1 MADKTIKTTI
11 ELAGEKEY
19 NEALRQAQRNLR
31 TLRSE
36 LKAETAE
43 LGANATAQ
51 QKNEVRIKSL
61 KKQIAEQEKTVATL
75 KKALAQAKQDY
86 GDNEDVVQK
95 WEQKL
100 NAARSTL
107 AGMQNDLESLS
118 ASMEGVTGATEMGV
132 VATKSFADTVESIG
146 TVCSSV
152 ADGIE
157 GIFRGMIGAV
167 ESAAVE
173 LWEFIGETAAKA
185 NNYNDIAGYWGT
197 DAATIQK
204 YANAVEDT
212 SNSFEDLQSAVSRLV
227 LGGKGKKIAEY
238 LGISD
243 VKYENE
249 WDYAMAAMKSIY
261 DLQEQGKLADGFWED
276 VFGEKKATKVMDL
289 VNDWGAI
296 MESLDKYDA
305 DKGGF
310 GMDSDALAVMDQVW
324 VKMSSIE
331 TMWTA
336 LKDEIAAGLGTVTM
350 PLMVDVQG
358 GLSALNDYLKADSDE
373 ARQAALD
380 ALVGSIESFFTHLG
394 EALAAGIDKLRE
406 VADALQESD
415 NPGVRALG
423 DALDFIADGL
433 EWMVEH
439 ADDVKK
445 ALETMFGLWLVMKL
459 GAIAAMVT
467 GIVAKIEVIKAFSAV
482 GSGLSGAASA
492 AAGAAGASGNAAAAA
507 SGSAAV
513 KTLDAGT
520 VTAAGKAIGGAAL
533 AAIGYLFKEGIDYRN
548 LLPGR
553 MGSAENIEY
562 VAEQDDELKEA
573 LIDYVTT
580 QQEQQEFLDKGD
592 VFSEESA
599 EAMTKAAEA
608 AERFWGMDGA
618 QMAYDM
624 FNDYRQENGMGNM
637 DYAMPD
643 ELADKWGLN
652 SGDVEAMVD
661 AVESLPAEL
670 DTVVNGSEAT
680 YNPEVAQNI
689 VDSVSGVSGTL
700 SSLPGS
706 FASAVARALS
716 GVKVYLDGEAV
727 GRLTTNTVS
736 MGIAGRVI
744 SEIK

>member
-100 NAARSTL
+100 NTARSTL

-118 ASMEGVTGATEMGV
+118 ASMEGVTDATEMGV

-173 LWEFIGETAAKA
+173 LWDFIGTTAAKA
-185 NNYNDIAGYWGT
+185 NNYVDIAGFWGT
-197 DAATIQK
+197 DPATIEQ
-204 YANAVEDT
+204 YANAVKGA
-212 SNSFEDLQSAVSRLV
+212 SGNFEDLQTAVSRLV
-227 LGGKGKKIAEY
+227 LGGKGDKIAEY
-238 LGISD
+238 LGVSD
-243 VKYENE
+243 VNYENE
-249 WDYAMAAMKSIY
+249 WDYAMAAMERMYELREKGR
-261 DLQEQGKLADGFWED
+261 LGEGFWED

-289 VNDWGAI
+289 LNDWGTI
-296 MESLDKYDA
+296 MENLETFDA
-305 DKGGF
+305 DNGGF
-310 GMDSDALAVMDQVW
+310 GLGGDAL
-324 VKMSSIE
+324 E
-331 TMWTA
+331 TMSDVWDKMNSIQTMWEA
-336 LKDEIAAGLGTVTM
+336 LQDEIAAGLGTVTI

-358 GLSALNDYLKADSDE
+358 ALSALNDYLKADSDE
-373 ARQAALD
+373 ARHAALD
-380 ALVGSIESFFTHLG
+380 ALVGSIEQFFADLA
-394 EALAAGIDKLRE
+394 EALDKGIEKLRE
-406 VADALQESD
+406 VAGALQESD

-423 DALDFIADGL
+423 DALNWIADGL
-433 EWMVEH
+433 EWIVEH

-445 ALETMFGLWLVMKL
+445 ALEAMFGVWLVMKL

-467 GIVAKIEVIKAFSAV
+467 GIVAKIEVIKGFQA
-482 GSGLSGAASA
+482 LKSGAAA
-492 AAGAAGASGNAAAAA
+492 VGEKAVETATGGGAS
-507 SGSAAV
+507 
-513 KTLDAGT
+513 
-520 VTAAGKAIGGAAL
+520 TAAGMTLGGVLSKA
-533 AAIGYLFKEGIDYRN
+533 
-548 LLPGR
+548 LPLVPAV
-553 MGSAENIEY
+553 MA
-562 VAEQDDELKEA
+562 V
-573 LIDYVTT
+573 
-580 QQEQQEFLDKGD
+580 
-592 VFSEESA
+592 SEELRNPASKMAQFAYENAVWQDRESYMRFYEGEDENKAQIELLADTLADALEERKDESYDRGFGGEA
-599 EAMTKAAEA
+599 ESKALRDWFREYGADALQMAPDAAFWDIVKNAVDLDDGLSAAEI
-608 AERFWGMDGA
+608 ERIA
-618 QMAYDM
+618 T
-624 FNDYRQENGMGNM
+624 EL
-637 DYAMPD
+637 PD
-643 ELADKWGLN
+643 TAWTTFAGDLVETLDSRLSELN
-652 SGDVEAMVD
+652 TTISGGD
-661 AVESLPAEL
+661 
-670 DTVVNGSEAT
+670 AT

-700 SSLPGS
+700 SALPGS
-706 FASAVARALS
+706 FAGAVARALS